1 MTYNNK
7 SIAKGLVFSLVLI
20 LVSTISSYGQ
30 SDNVLWASV
39 QLRKKF
45 SPDWSLQVQP
55 IIRYD
60 QDISSYQNA
69 SLDVSLRRNLG
80 AGWHVQLLG
89 RTWAMP
95 NRSDRQFLWLD
106 VGHSAVIPSLKLAIN
121 NRVRFHQAFDI
132 GGFTDLDYIRYII
145 QLVPTNS
152 WKLKPTLAFEP
163 WFILN
168 DVDIYR
174 VARIEPGLRYKF
186 NDTFGL
192 TTIWRRE
199 IDTNSETDVKI
210 TRNLWVVALVYN
222 L

>member
-1 MTYNNK
+1 MT
-7 SIAKGLVFSLVLI
+7 KGLLCVLFLAI
-20 LVSTISSYGQ
+20 LSTTNSFGQ
-30 SDNVLWASV
+30 SDNILWASV

-45 SPDWSLQVQP
+45 SPKWSLQVQP
-55 IIRYD
+55 IVRYD

-69 SLDVSLRRNLG
+69 SLDLSLRRNLG
-80 AGWHVQLLG
+80 AGWHVQLLS
-89 RTWAMP
+89 RTWAVP
-95 NRSDRQFLWLD
+95 DRSDRQFLWLD
-106 VGHSAVIPSLKLAIN
+106 VGHSATIPSLKLAIN

-152 WKLKPTLAFEP
+152 WKLKPTLAYEP

-168 DVDIYR
+168 DVDIFR

-199 IDTNSETDVKI
+199 IDTNSDTDIKI

>member
-1 MTYNNK
+1 MG
-7 SIAKGLVFSLVLI
+7 KGLLYTLLLAFL
-20 LVSTISSYGQ
+20 STTSGFGQ
-30 SDNVLWASV
+30 SDNILWASV
-39 QLRKKF
+39 QFRKKF

-55 IIRYD
+55 IVRYD

-69 SLDVSLRRNLG
+69 SLDLSLRRNLG
-80 AGWHVQLLG
+80 AGWHVQLLS
-89 RTWAMP
+89 RTWSMP
-95 NRSDRQFLWLD
+95 DRADRQFLWLD
-106 VGHSAVIPSLKLAIN
+106 VGYSATIPSLKLAVN

-152 WKLKPTLAFEP
+152 WKLKPTLAYEP

-168 DVDIYR
+168 DVDIFR

-199 IDTNSETDVKI
+199 IDTNSDTDIRI